1 MLIAHGLEFKDLV
14 GVEWDASF
22 DTMVLPTAD
31 DVIAFWREAG
41 ADKWFA
47 RDDEFDRSIRARF
60 LELLQAAGRG
70 DLAGWEETPNGA
82 LALTIVLDQFPR
94 NLFRGTARSYEAD
107 AQARGVTTRA
117 LARGFHHRCDQELM
131 AFLYM
136 PLAHSE
142 DLADQEQ
149 AVALFEALNIEENLR
164 SAREH
169 RDIIARFGRFPHR
182 NTVLGRAMTPE
193 EQAFLDQGGFSG

>member
-1 MLIAHGLEFKDLV
+1 
-14 GVEWDASF
+14 
-22 DTMVLPTAD
+22 
-31 DVIAFWREAG
+31 
-41 ADKWFA
+41 
-47 RDDEFDRSIRARF
+47 
-60 LELLQAAGRG
+60 
-70 DLAGWEETPNGA
+70 
-82 LALTIVLDQFPR
+82 
-94 NLFRGTARSYEAD
+94 
-107 AQARGVTTRA
+107 
-117 LARGFHHRCDQELM
+117 M